1 MKITGNKDRNQKRKP
16 VTKEHD
22 LDETNAN
29 RSFQKALAESEGK
42 FRSLFESMEQGVF
55 YQTVDGNLT
64 DVNQAALN
72 MFGLTREEF
81 IGRTS
86 YNVEWKVIDEKGT
99 LLTQGEYPSMIAL
112 LTGKPVKDMTVGIF
126 NPVRN
131 QFTWVITNAIPEY
144 KNKEDKPCKVF
155 VTMQDITD
163 KKNAEDALAKRES
176 ELRIIHEN
184 IADIVWK
191 LDKDTLITYISP
203 SVKKLL
209 GYEVEYLIGK
219 PILEFITKE
228 YHQSAKQNIQSRL
241 VSGKNENPVHF
252 QYEMIAIDGSKIPI
266 EVSSSPIWN
275 KDGGQLGFTGVTRNI
290 TERKKAEDGLRKS
303 EEKFRLL
310 TETSLIGIYIILDT
324 KIVYVNPSFANI
336 LGYLPEE
343 IVGKLSPQDI
353 IHPDDIQTALKKLQE
368 RLDGIVENETTVFK
382 AIKKDGTL
390 IFTEVYGM
398 SIDFQGRLAL
408 MGSMTDVTERIKAEE
423 RLRTSEEEYRT
434 LFENSLMGISQA
446 YTDGKFIRINKAY
459 ADLFGYPDASTMLKE
474 ISSNYKLLYSNPDDR
489 KKVLDII
496 DKNGCIPPTE
506 FELNRRNGEKFWALI
521 SAKQVK
527 DDAGKFLFLQTEHI
541 DITEQKHMEEEL
553 RKSKELLEKLN
564 QHLVEVRENERNQ
577 IALNLHD
584 DLGQKLTAI
593 NLDIA
598 WLKSRIGVQ
607 SKSVREKF
615 EEMSSMIKE
624 TVESIKETSSLL
636 RPAILFDL
644 GIIPAI
650 NSHLNRFEK
659 QTGIKCHLSF
669 KPKEFLLEDQL
680 SLILYRILQE
690 SMTNIARHSGA
701 KTAEVTLVV
710 LRDKVEMSIKDDGI
724 GIEKTKVN
732 SVQSMGIAGIKERV
746 KSVNGNIAITS
757 ENGTG
762 TLIKVII
769 PLLKAKNND

>member
-275 KDGGQLGFTGVTRNI
+275 KDGGLLGFTGVTRNI

-644 GIIPAI
+644 GLVPAI
-650 NSHLNRFEK
+650 KSQLGKFEK
-659 QTGIKCHLSF
+659 QTGIKCHF
-669 KPKEFLLEDQL
+669 YFRPQDFLLEDRL
-680 SLILYRILQE
+680 ALILYRILQE
-690 SMTNIARHSGA
+690 SLTNIARHSGA
-701 KTAEVTLVV
+701 SKADVNLYV
-710 LRDKVEMSIKDDGI
+710 LKNKIEMIIKDDGTGI
-724 GIEKTKVN
+724 GKNKVN
-732 SVQSMGIAGIKERV
+732 SFKSLGIAGIKERV
-746 KSVNGNIAITS
+746 KSVDGKITITGVHGS
-757 ENGTG
+757 G
-762 TLIKVII
+762 TLIKVEI
-769 PLLKAKNND
+769 PLLKMKTND